1 MSKTFKDYK
10 YSPASS
16 WLLYEEHPSLFK
28 RERLA

>member
-10 YSPASS
+10 YDQAAG
-16 WLLYEEHPSLFK
+16 WLLYQEHPSLFK